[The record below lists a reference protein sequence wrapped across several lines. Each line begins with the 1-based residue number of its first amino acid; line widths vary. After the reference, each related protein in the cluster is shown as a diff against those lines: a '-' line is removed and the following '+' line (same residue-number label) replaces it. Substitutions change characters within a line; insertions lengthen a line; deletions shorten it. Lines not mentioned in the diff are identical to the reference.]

1 MNGSAGVSISF
12 PCQSFNVSAAGLI
25 PGLTLHIH
33 SHSYD
38 LNHHQHAMV
47 HLAQLEALHEQL
59 KVAHINS
66 SPHPG
71 PHPCV
76 SSDS

>member
-1 MNGSAGVSISF
+1 MNGCECVSISISR
-12 PCQSFNVSAAGLI
+12 QSFNVGAAGLI

-38 LNHHQHAMV
+38 LTYHQHAMV
-47 HLAQLEALHEQL
+47 HLAQLEALHERLQET
-59 KVAHINS
+59 HINS

-71 PHPCV
+71 PQPCV